1 MGEVEL
7 ETACLNNTAR
17 VWQLKTRRNET
28 RAWIRKSNG
37 PWRKQG
43 RDEIDTRASLYTN
56 GNSPEEKPG
65 GSDDVGERCGG
76 LREEIF
82 EKVKGETL
90 MTKEK
95 GRI

>member
-1 MGEVEL
+1 M
-7 ETACLNNTAR
+7 
-17 VWQLKTRRNET
+17 
-28 RAWIRKSNG
+28 
-37 PWRKQG
+37 
-43 RDEIDTRASLYTN
+43 YTN

-82 EKVKGETL
+82 EKVKGETF

-95 GRI
+95 EEFE